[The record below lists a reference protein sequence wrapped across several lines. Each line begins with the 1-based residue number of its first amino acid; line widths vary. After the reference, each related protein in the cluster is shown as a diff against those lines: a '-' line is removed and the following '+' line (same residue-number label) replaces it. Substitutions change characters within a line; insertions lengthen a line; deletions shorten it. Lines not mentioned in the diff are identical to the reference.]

1 MNLET
6 CYQMLGGDYR
16 DVMSRLIR
24 EQTVQRFLFKFL
36 EDKSCQELLFAMEAG
51 DFETAF
57 RAAHTVKGICQ
68 NLSFTQLYHSSYR
81 LTEALRGQHY
91 PEAAA
96 LLHAFSLD
104 YSQTVDAILSY
115 KHALEDDVQ

>member
-6 CYQMLGGDYR
+6 CYQQLDGDYA

-24 EQTVQRFLFKFL
+24 EQTVQRFIFKFL
-36 EDKSCQELLFAMEAG
+36 EDKSKDELCLAMEAG

-68 NLSFTQLYHSSYR
+68 NLSFTRLYHSSYQ
-81 LTEALRGQHY
+81 LTEALRREQY
-91 PEAAA
+91 QEAAS
-96 LLHAFSLD
+96 LMPAFSFD
-104 YSQTVDAILSY
+104 YSQTVDAIRAY
-115 KHALEDDVQ
+115 KNTLEDYSR